1 LAPAFD
7 LDQGAA
13 GPTCGTIAG
22 MLFEGDY
29 LNRPTEI
36 SRFVRLWLAALAA
49 SAVIAIWMIDYSIS
63 MVGLK
68 RALLVNFVLFAIA
81 IGLMMWIL
89 RRRSN
94 IARWLLA
101 VPFNLLIL
109 MYDLAHFDEEMRRGA
124 LAFIAV
130 ARLALMALA
139 TWHLF
144 TRPARAWF
152 GGRWREEQ

>member
-1 LAPAFD
+1 MFIQNQVGRPEE
-7 LDQGAA
+7 
-13 GPTCGTIAG
+13 I
-22 MLFEGDY
+22 
-29 LNRPTEI
+29 NR
-36 SRFVRLWLAALAA
+36 FLRLWLAAIAA
-49 SAVIAIWMIDYSIS
+49 SAVIAIWMIDYSIM

-68 RALLVNFVLFAIA
+68 RALLVNFALFGIG
-81 IGLMMWIL
+81 IGLMLWIL

-130 ARLALMALA
+130 ARLALMAVA